1 VLPATVPLGFWLFG
15 MRYFSLEVRPPDHW
29 CASAHFSEVS
39 HLRLARDRGRGIACA
54 SIRSE

>member
-29 CASAHFSEVS
+29 RASAHFSEVS
-39 HLRLARDRGRGIACA
+39 HLRLARDRRKGIART
-54 SIRSE
+54 SVRSE